1 MSELIQRV
9 AQKLGYSPSKAL
21 EDQPFHA
28 MRESMLVALSALHY
42 LNPSL
47 IGRTRELKAADD
59 DVIGRAIA
67 EHIRDSFPWP
77 PSQEDLNRFYS
88 VLPSIRLND
97 TRSKA
102 TGAV

>member
-1 MSELIQRV
+1 
-9 AQKLGYSPSKAL
+9 
-21 EDQPFHA
+21 
-28 MRESMLVALSALHY
+28 MRCGNRCWLRLSALHY

-88 VLPSIRLND
+88 VLPEYSPERHTL
-97 TRSKA
+97 KA